1 LTLLALLLV
10 LAAIPSLIASSY
22 LAVLVL
28 LSRQEPGP
36 RALAPHLRF
45 DLIVPSHN
53 EEENIARTVKALL
66 AIDYPRELF
75 RVVVVA
81 DNCADATAARAAEAG
96 AEVLVRNDQTL
107 RGKGYALELAF
118 QKSIEGSAD
127 AMVVVDADTVVT
139 KNLLTAFAARIEKGA
154 YAVQADYAVRNP
166 DASWR
171 TRLMSIAFSAFH
183 QLRSTGRERLG
194 VSCGLRGNGMCFTR
208 AVLEKVPHNAFSIVE
223 DVEYGIRL
231 GEQGF
236 RVHHAGDA
244 HVYGEMVSGEQA
256 SRSQRRR
263 WEGGRLQLARQ
274 HGPRLLKQGLAKGSP
289 LLLDLGIDVL
299 MPPLSIL
306 ALSDAAGFVAAALL
320 AIFGGSALPLA
331 AWTFCVL
338 VLLAYV
344 LRGWQISG
352 TGARGLRDLF
362 FAPVYVIWK
371 IALSARGDSK
381 PKEWVRTER
390 EKP

>member
-10 LAAIPSLIASSY
+10 LAAIPSLIASGY

-36 RALAPHLRF
+36 RALPPHLRF

-53 EEENIARTVKALL
+53 EEENIAKTVKALL

-81 DNCADATAARAAEAG
+81 DNCVDATAALAAEAG
-96 AEVLVRNDQTL
+96 AEVIVRNDATL

-118 QKSIEGSAD
+118 QKSLEGKAG
-127 AMVVVDADTVVT
+127 AVVVIDADTVVT

-154 YAVQADYAVRNP
+154 CAVQADYAVRNP

-208 AVLEKVPHNAFSIVE
+208 EVLGKVPHNAFSIVE

-263 WEGGRLQLARQ
+263 WEGGRLQLAKL
-274 HGPRLLKQGLAKGSP
+274 HGPRLLRKGFVQGSP

-320 AIFGGSALPLA
+320 AVFGGSLLPLL
-331 AWTFCVL
+331 AWSFCVL

-371 IALSARGDSK
+371 IALSAKGDSK